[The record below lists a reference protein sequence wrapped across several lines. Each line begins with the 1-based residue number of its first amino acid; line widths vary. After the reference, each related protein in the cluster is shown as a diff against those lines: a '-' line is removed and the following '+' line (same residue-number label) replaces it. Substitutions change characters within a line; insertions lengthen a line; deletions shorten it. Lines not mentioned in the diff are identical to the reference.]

1 MWFIIGI
8 AVGLLLLWVVMSK
21 RVQMR
26 WYEWLIGIVGLAL
39 LLFTVLVTTTS
50 YAEDEPKAAQLF
62 MLVLGIPSVV
72 LMVLAWQL
80 SIRHKVTAKP

>member
-1 MWFIIGI
+1 MWFIIGV

-21 RVQMR
+21 KIQMR

-50 YAEDEPKAAQLF
+50 YAEDEPKAAQMF
-62 MLVLGIPSVV
+62 MLVMGIPSVV

-80 SIRHKVTAKP
+80 SVRHKVAEKA

>member
-21 RVQMR
+21 KLSMK
-26 WYEWLIGIVGLAL
+26 WYEWVIGLVGLAL
-39 LLFTVLVTTTS
+39 LLFTVLITTTS
-50 YAEDEPKAAQLF
+50 YAEDEPKAAQMF
-62 MLVLGIPSVV
+62 MLILGLPSLV

-80 SIRHKVTAKP
+80 SIRHKTAEKA